1 MKCSTWFPL
10 AHRPA
15 SASVIIC
22 LQWPEAMWSVYSAV
36 DDLKILSGEPEDRH
50 VLEMILRQLKL
61 KYEQL
66 RAGQT
71 VSGCGGCG
79 C

>member
-1 MKCSTWFPL
+1 M
-10 AHRPA
+10 
-15 SASVIIC
+15 
-22 LQWPEAMWSVYSAV
+22 YSAV
-36 DDLKILSGEPEDRH
+36 DAADALKILSGEPEDRH
-50 VLEMILRQLKL
+50 VSGHVLQMILKILRQLKL

>member
-1 MKCSTWFPL
+1 M
-10 AHRPA
+10 
-15 SASVIIC
+15 
-22 LQWPEAMWSVYSAV
+22 YSAV
-36 DDLKILSGEPEDRH
+36 DALKILSGEPEDRH
-50 VLEMILRQLKL
+50 VSGHVLQMILKILRQLKL